1 MKADFVIDNMPKS
14 AKPTYECAADATPF
28 VFKPGKDYDG
38 CNIAAKVLKAK
49 KDKGTK
55 TRYTVPLYP
64 ITEKILEQV
73 SHIIGVMRMNNHWMK
88 GVVMCI
94 QGDKIGLACHDPRL
108 RQKKKMTSEEKAL
121 LKRVRGASSSHVN

>member
-1 MKADFVIDNMPKS
+1 MKADFVIDNMPKN
-14 AKPTYECAADATPF
+14 ANPTYDCAADATPF

-38 CNIAAKVLKAK
+38 CCIAAKILKAK

-73 SHIIGVMRMNNHWMK
+73 SHIIGVMRMNNYWMK

-108 RQKKKMTSEEKAL
+108 KQKKDATRIKTAAA
-121 LKRVRGASSSHVN
+121 GH